1 MSSTCPHNMVN
12 FGPLT
17 AFGAPL
23 QISTGFVS
31 WQRYCTASSSG
42 REPNFASLNRGLN
55 LCSAGRPSGWALTH
69 ILVTYV
75 FTYQCWVPPW
85 DGCVLCVALQPSLIG
100 HEKHLLVQ
108 TAADD
113 EVDIDEDDDL
123 ESELMWRAPA
133 LLSLADVPWLV
144 DDAVEPGVTLRYIIS
159 YW

>member
-1 MSSTCPHNMVN
+1 M
-12 FGPLT
+12 
-17 AFGAPL
+17 
-23 QISTGFVS
+23 
-31 WQRYCTASSSG
+31 
-42 REPNFASLNRGLN
+42 
-55 LCSAGRPSGWALTH
+55 
-69 ILVTYV
+69 
-75 FTYQCWVPPW
+75 
-85 DGCVLCVALQPSLIG
+85 
-100 HEKHLLVQ
+100 Q